1 MKTIK
6 KNMILVLSLLVL
18 SLLFISACT
27 DKIVSNNIASK
38 FPKDEEGYPEQNYA
52 MIDGEVYEVEKK
64 EDMYGKEESDTPDV
78 TTIDI
83 DTNKDE
89 VEVVLPAGN
98 CFDEWVI
105 SPKNDVTEKTFEKFK
120 VKGELKEGGPS
131 TCVDVYKVKL
141 NGDETIEFKNV
152 NVMNEEEYEAKKAY
166 NVLRIIKI
174 KKEK

>member
-38 FPKDEEGYPEQNYA
+38 FPKDEDGYPEQNYA
-52 MIDGEVYEVEKK
+52 MIDGEVYEIEKK
-64 EDMYGKEESDTPDV
+64 EDIYGKEESDNPDEKA
-78 TTIDI
+78 IDI

-89 VEVVLPAGN
+89 VEVVLPSGN

-105 SPKNDVTEKTFEKFK
+105 SPKNDVAEKTLVEFK
-120 VKGELKEGGPS
+120 VKGEIGEGGPS
-131 TCVDVYKVKL
+131 TCLDVYKVKL
-141 NGDETIEFKNV
+141 NGEEPIEFKRV

-166 NVLRIIKI
+166 TVLRIIKV

>member
-6 KNMILVLSLLVL
+6 KNMFFVLCLLVS
-18 SLLFISACT
+18 SLLFVSACLS
-27 DKIVSNNIASK
+27 KIASK
-38 FPKDEEGYPEQNYA
+38 FPKDEDGYSEQNYA
-52 MIDGEVYEVEKK
+52 MIDGEVYEIEKK
-64 EDMYGKEESDTPDV
+64 EDIYGREESDTPDV

-105 SPKNDVTEKTFEKFK
+105 SPKNDVSEKTLVEFK
-120 VKGELKEGGPS
+120 VKGGLREGGPS

-141 NGDETIEFKNV
+141 NGDVPIEFKRV
-152 NVMNEEEYEAKKAY
+152 NVMNEDEYEAKKAY
-166 NVLRIIKI
+166 TILRIIKI

>member
-1 MKTIK
+1 MKTIEK
-6 KNMILVLSLLVL
+6 KIFLVSCLLVL
-18 SLLFISACT
+18 SLLFVSAC
-27 DKIVSNNIASK
+27 SSNIASK
-38 FPKDEEGYPEQNYA
+38 FPKDEDGYPEQNYA
-52 MIDGEVYEVEKK
+52 MIDGEVYEIVKK

-105 SPKNDVTEKTFEKFK
+105 SPKNDVAEKTLVEFK

-141 NGDETIEFKNV
+141 NGDVPIEFKRV

-166 NVLRIIKI
+166 TVLRIIKV

>member
-1 MKTIK
+1 
-6 KNMILVLSLLVL
+6 
-18 SLLFISACT
+18 
-27 DKIVSNNIASK
+27 
-38 FPKDEEGYPEQNYA
+38 

-64 EDMYGKEESDTPDV
+64 EDMYGKEESDTPDEKA
-78 TTIDI
+78 IDI

-105 SPKNDVTEKTFEKFK
+105 SPKNDVAEKTLVEFK

-152 NVMNEEEYEAKKAY
+152 NVTNEEEYEAKKAY
-166 NVLRIIKI
+166 FVLKIKV

>member
-1 MKTIK
+1 MKTIN
-6 KNMILVLSLLVL
+6 KNMFFVLCLLVS
-18 SLLFISACT
+18 SLLFVSACA
-27 DKIVSNNIASK
+27 SNIASK
-38 FPKDEEGYPEQNYA
+38 FPKDEDGYPEQNYA
-52 MIDGEVYEVEKK
+52 MIDGKVYEVEKK

-98 CFDEWVI
+98 CCDEWVI
-105 SPKNDVTEKTFEKFK
+105 SPKNDVAEKTLVEFK
-120 VKGELKEGGPS
+120 VKGEIGEGGPS

-166 NVLRIIKI
+166 TILRIIKI

>member
-1 MKTIK
+1 MKENKRKI
-6 KNMILVLSLLVL
+6 IFVSYLLVL

-27 DKIVSNNIASK
+27 DKIASNNIASK

-52 MIDGEVYEVEKK
+52 MIDGKVYEVEKK

-105 SPKNDVTEKTFEKFK
+105 SPKNDVTEKTLVEFK
-120 VKGELKEGGPS
+120 VKGELRDGGPS

-141 NGDETIEFKNV
+141 NGDVPIEFKRV
-152 NVMNEEEYEAKKAY
+152 NSMNEDEYEAKKAY
-166 NVLRIIKI
+166 TILRIIKI

>member
-1 MKTIK
+1 MKNIN
-6 KNMILVLSLLVL
+6 KNMFFVLCLLL
-18 SLLFISACT
+18 SSLLFISAC
-27 DKIVSNNIASK
+27 SSNIASK
-38 FPKDEEGYPEQNYA
+38 FPIDEEGYPEQNYA
-52 MIDGEVYEVEKK
+52 MIDGEVYEIVKK
-64 EDMYGKEESDTPDV
+64 EDIYGKEESDNPDEK
-78 TTIDI
+78 TIDI
-83 DTNKDE
+83 STNKDE

-98 CFDEWVI
+98 CCDEWVI
-105 SPKNDVTEKTFEKFK
+105 SPKNNVAEKTLVEFK

-166 NVLRIIKI
+166 FVLKINV

>member
-6 KNMILVLSLLVL
+6 KKIIFVLCILVSC
-18 SLLFISACT
+18 LFISACL
-27 DKIVSNNIASK
+27 NNIASK

-52 MIDGEVYEVEKK
+52 MIDGEVYEIEKK
-64 EDMYGKEESDTPDV
+64 EEIYGREESDTPDV

-83 DTNKDE
+83 GTNKDE
-89 VEVVLPAGN
+89 VEVVLPAAN
-98 CFDEWVI
+98 CCDEWVI
-105 SPKNDVTEKTFEKFK
+105 SPKNEVAEKTLVEFK
-120 VKGELKEGGPS
+120 VKGEIGEGGPS

-141 NGDETIEFKNV
+141 NGDEPIEFKNV

-166 NVLRIIKI
+166 FVLRIIKV

>member
-18 SLLFISACT
+18 SLLFISVCT

-38 FPKDEEGYPEQNYA
+38 FPKDEDGYPEQNYA

-64 EDMYGKEESDTPDV
+64 EDLYGKDESDNPDEKV
-78 TTIDI
+78 IDI
-83 DTNKDE
+83 STNKDE

-98 CFDEWVI
+98 CCDEWVI
-105 SPKNDVTEKTFEKFK
+105 SPKNDVAEKTFEKFK
-120 VKGELKEGGPS
+120 VKGELRDGGPANF
-131 TCVDVYKVKL
+131 VDVYKVKV

-152 NVMNEEEYEAKKAY
+152 NVTNEEEYEAKKAY
-166 NVLRIIKI
+166 FVLKI
-174 KKEK
+174 RVKKEK

>member
-1 MKTIK
+1 MKTIN
-6 KNMILVLSLLVL
+6 KNMFFVLCLLVS
-18 SLLFISACT
+18 SLLFVSACA
-27 DKIVSNNIASK
+27 SNIASK
-38 FPKDEEGYPEQNYA
+38 FPKDEDGYPEQNYA

-64 EDMYGKEESDTPDV
+64 EDMYGKEESDTPDEKA
-78 TTIDI
+78 IDI

-105 SPKNDVTEKTFEKFK
+105 SPKNDVSEKTLVEFK
-120 VKGELKEGGPS
+120 VKGGLREGGPS

-141 NGDETIEFKNV
+141 NGDETVEFKRV
-152 NVMNEEEYEAKKAY
+152 NVMNEDEYEAKKAY
-166 NVLRIIKI
+166 TILRIIKI

>member
-6 KNMILVLSLLVL
+6 KNMFFVLCLLVL
-18 SLLFISACT
+18 SLLFISACSS
-27 DKIVSNNIASK
+27 KIASK
-38 FPKDEEGYPEQNYA
+38 FPKDEDGYPEQNYA
-52 MIDGEVYEVEKK
+52 MIDGEVYEIEKK
-64 EDMYGKEESDTPDV
+64 EDIYGKEESDNPDEKV
-78 TTIDI
+78 IDI
-83 DTNKDE
+83 GTNKDE

-98 CFDEWVI
+98 CCDEWVI
-105 SPKNDVTEKTFEKFK
+105 SPKNDVAEKTLVEFK

-141 NGDETIEFKNV
+141 NSDETIEFKNV

-166 NVLRIIKI
+166 LVLKINV

>member
-1 MKTIK
+1 MKAIK

-38 FPKDEEGYPEQNYA
+38 FPKDEDGYPEQNYA
-52 MIDGEVYEVEKK
+52 MIDGEVYEIEKK
-64 EDMYGKEESDTPDV
+64 EDIYGREESDTPDV
-78 TTIDI
+78 TAIDI

-89 VEVVLPAGN
+89 VEVVLPAAN
-98 CFDEWVI
+98 CCDEWVI
-105 SPKNDVTEKTFEKFK
+105 SPKNDVAEKTLVEFK

-141 NGDETIEFKNV
+141 NGDEPIEFKNV

-166 NVLRIIKI
+166 FVLRINVM
-174 KKEK
+174 KEK

>member
-1 MKTIK
+1 MKTIEK
-6 KNMILVLSLLVL
+6 KKFLVSCLLVL
-18 SLLFISACT
+18 SLLFVSAC
-27 DKIVSNNIASK
+27 SSNIASK
-38 FPKDEEGYPEQNYA
+38 FPKDEDGYPEQNYA
-52 MIDGEVYEVEKK
+52 MIDGKVYEVEKK

-98 CFDEWVI
+98 CCDEWVI
-105 SPKNDVTEKTFEKFK
+105 SPKNDVSEKTLVEFK
-120 VKGELKEGGPS
+120 VKGELRDGGPS

-141 NGDETIEFKNV
+141 NGDEPIEFKRV
-152 NVMNEEEYEAKKAY
+152 NVMNEEEYETKKAY
-166 NVLRIIKI
+166 TILRIIKV

>member
-1 MKTIK
+1 MKVNK
-6 KNMILVLSLLVL
+6 KKIIFVLCLLV
-18 SLLFISACT
+18 SCLFIGAC
-27 DKIVSNNIASK
+27 SNKIASK

-78 TTIDI
+78 TSIDI
-83 DTNKDE
+83 GTNKDE

-98 CFDEWVI
+98 CCDEWVI
-105 SPKNDVTEKTFEKFK
+105 SPKNDVAEKSLVEFK
-120 VKGELKEGGPS
+120 VKGEIKEGGPS

-166 NVLRIIKI
+166 LVLRIINV

>member
-6 KNMILVLSLLVL
+6 KNMFFVLCLLVL
-18 SLLFISACT
+18 SLLFVSAC
-27 DKIVSNNIASK
+27 SSNIASK

-52 MIDGEVYEVEKK
+52 MIDGEVYEIVKK
-64 EDMYGKEESDTPDV
+64 EDIYGKEESDNPDEK
-78 TTIDI
+78 TIDI
-83 DTNKDE
+83 STNKDE

-98 CFDEWVI
+98 CCDEWVI
-105 SPKNDVTEKTFEKFK
+105 SPKNDVAEKTLVEFK

-141 NGDETIEFKNV
+141 NGDVPIEFKRV
-152 NVMNEEEYEAKKAY
+152 NAMNEEEYETKKAY
-166 NVLRIIKI
+166 TVLRIIKI

>member
-6 KNMILVLSLLVL
+6 KKIFLVSCLLVL
-18 SLLFISACT
+18 SILFISACS
-27 DKIVSNNIASK
+27 KNIASK
-38 FPKDEEGYPEQNYA
+38 FPKDEDGYPEQNYA

-89 VEVVLPAGN
+89 VEIVLPAGN

-105 SPKNDVTEKTFEKFK
+105 SPKNDVAEKTLVEFK

-166 NVLRIIKI
+166 LVLKINV